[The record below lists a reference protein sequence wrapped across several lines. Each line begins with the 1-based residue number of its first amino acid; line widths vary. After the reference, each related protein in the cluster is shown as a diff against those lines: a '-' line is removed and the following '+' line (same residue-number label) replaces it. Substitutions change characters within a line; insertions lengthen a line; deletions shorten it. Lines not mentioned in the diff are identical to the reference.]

1 MAFGGVSENQ
11 GGTNFIQ
18 LDVLCGCEVE
28 GFFLFF
34 CFFVFGWSPV
44 EETCKKNSENQAL
57 FENNFLKIKHFCQ
70 FKN

>member
-1 MAFGGVSENQ
+1 MAFGGVGENE

-34 CFFVFGWSPV
+34 FVFGWSQV
-44 EETCKKNSENQAL
+44 EETCKKNLEIMHS
-57 FENNFLKIKHFCQ
+57 LKIIF
-70 FKN
+70 